1 MKPKTLVD
9 SDNAPIYLIPG
20 MTSDYPV
27 YSRILPMLPNA
38 FVIDF
43 IQPNPRET
51 LVNYASRMASQL
63 PSNSFIGGVSFGGIV
78 ALEVARILRPRG
90 CIVMSSIRH
99 PSELPPWF
107 RVGRLL
113 GGRCCS
119 SVLGM
124 IGFAAAMLPKSVC
137 TSTTIRATKLA
148 GMSGRWHRWATLAVI
163 DWKPERSFDVCPVL
177 QIHGTA
183 DTTFPIRYTHP
194 DIIVPDGRHALP
206 ISHPTETANAILA
219 FTNAAC
225 LAV

>member
-1 MKPKTLVD
+1 
-9 SDNAPIYLIPG
+9 

-27 YSRILPMLPNA
+27 YSRILPLLPSA
-38 FVIDF
+38 VVIDF
-43 IQPNPRET
+43 IQPKPRET
-51 LVNYASRMASQL
+51 LVNYASRMANQL
-63 PSNSFIGGVSFGGIV
+63 PCNSFIGGVSFGGIV

-90 CIVMSSIRH
+90 CILISSIRH

-119 SVLGM
+119 SFLGV
-124 IGFAAAMLPKSVC
+124 IGSAAAILPKSVC

-148 GMSGRWHRWATLAVI
+148 GMSGRWHSWATSAVI
-163 DWKPERSFDVCPVL
+163 DWQPEIAFDGCPVL

-183 DTTFPIRYTHP
+183 DSTFPIRYTHP
-194 DIIVPDGRHALP
+194 DIIVPNGHHALP
-206 ISHPTETANAILA
+206 ISHPVETANAIQA
-219 FTNAAC
+219 FTKTAY